1 MQSAMSYPESMT
13 DLKDTSIVA
22 RVNRLVWV
30 IEVVLRYLDRVMLF
44 ISRKRDDSRE
54 QGKGSAGFVLH
65 RPESRKQRLPSEFNR
80 PASTFD
86 VNHAEHEGIGDIRVS
101 ASKIQSYDSLRIR
114 YTAWVKLREIG
125 IASP

>member
-1 MQSAMSYPESMT
+1 MT

-22 RVNRLVWV
+22 RIIRLVWV

-44 ISRKRDDSRE
+44 ISRNRDDSRE
-54 QGKGSAGFVLH
+54 QRKGSAGLVLH

-80 PASTFD
+80 SISAFD
-86 VNHAEHEGIGDIRVS
+86 VNHAEHEGIRDTRVS

-114 YTAWVKLREIG
+114 YTARVKLREIG